1 MKLFQL
7 RLLKTVLNNG
17 LNVSRAAEQHYV
29 VQSAVSRQLALL
41 EEELGMPLFERK
53 GKRLVEPTAVC
64 KAIVQELERIE
75 QSLENIRAVAD
86 EFRLQTRGE
95 IRIATTHTQAKYFL
109 PEVMLEFRQR
119 YPDVAIHFLQG
130 TPVELVRM
138 LHDGKADIAVC
149 TEELG
154 DDSTLA
160 SRKCYDWNHG
170 MVLPEGHPLAEGK
183 LTLQRI
189 AEHPVLTYIFGFTGR
204 SKIHETFRAAGLAL
218 DVTFAATDTDV
229 IISYVRLGFGAGIIA
244 KMAYSHIHDDDLVL
258 RDLSHLFPCST
269 TRVAWLKNKYLK
281 QYVQELMNL
290 LVEYGESESWYA
302 E

>member
-7 RLLKTVLNNG
+7 RLLKTLLNNG
-17 LNVSRAAEQHYV
+17 MNVSRAADQHYI
-29 VQSAVSRQLALL
+29 VQSAVSRQLGLL

-53 GKRLVEPTAVC
+53 GKRLVEPTPVC
-64 KAIVQELERIE
+64 KAIVQELDRIE

-86 EFRLQTRGE
+86 DYRLQTRGE

-149 TEELG
+149 TEEL
-154 DDSTLA
+154 DKDSSLD

-170 MVLPEGHPLAEGK
+170 LVLPDGHPLAEGK

-204 SKIHETFRAAGLAL
+204 SKIHDTFRNAGLTL

-258 RDLSHLFPCST
+258 RDLSPLLPVST

-281 QYVQELMNL
+281 QYVMEMVDL
-290 LVEYGESESWYA
+290 LVEQGESEEWYV
-302 E
+302 

>member
-7 RLLKTVLNNG
+7 RLLKTLLNNG
-17 LNVSRAAEQHYV
+17 MNVSRAADQHYI
-29 VQSAVSRQLALL
+29 VQSAVSRQLGLL

-53 GKRLVEPTAVC
+53 GKRLVESTPVC
-64 KAIVQELERIE
+64 KAIVQELDRIE

-86 EFRLQTRGE
+86 DYRLQTRGE

-149 TEELG
+149 TEEL
-154 DDSTLA
+154 DKDSSLD

-170 MVLPEGHPLAEGK
+170 LVLPDGHPLAEGR
-183 LTLQRI
+183 LTLARI

-204 SKIHETFRAAGLAL
+204 SKIHDTFRNAGLTL

-258 RDLSHLFPCST
+258 RDLSQLLPVST

-281 QYVQELMNL
+281 QYVMEMVDL
-290 LVEYGESESWYA
+290 LVEQGESEEWYV
-302 E
+302 